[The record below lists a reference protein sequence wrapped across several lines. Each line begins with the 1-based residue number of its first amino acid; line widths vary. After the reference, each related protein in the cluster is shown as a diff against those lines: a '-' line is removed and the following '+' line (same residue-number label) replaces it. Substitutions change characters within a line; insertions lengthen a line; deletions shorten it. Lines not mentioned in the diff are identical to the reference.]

1 MTHARFFA
9 ESPEEVGVDSS
20 KLLELFARAE
30 KEVKEG
36 LLPAVQVAVA
46 RRGKIAGMRSFGAAT
61 DTTLFTVFSA
71 TKAITSAAIWLLLQ
85 ERKLRLDELVAD
97 ILPGFGENG
106 KDRVTVL
113 HLLLHTAGFPY
124 APLGHPEWSTREAR
138 LARYR
143 RWRLSWDTGS
153 RYEYHPTSGMWVL
166 SDIVTE
172 RSGQDFRAFVRE
184 RIALP
189 LGLDDLWVGLPRELD
204 GRVADIVHVGAEPTD
219 EELAAIGAKR
229 PPQTEVNEETL
240 NRFNDPDVRAVGV
253 PGGGGLATAAEIAL
267 LYQAF
272 LTGRAPDGA
281 VIWQPETL
289 ALARTVL
296 SGSLVD
302 PISGV
307 AVNRGLGIVIAGDEK
322 RNFRG
327 FGRTGSPLMFGHNGA
342 GGQLAFA
349 DPESGLSLG
358 YVTNGMDRH
367 FLRQGRRGVAIA
379 SRAAICLQ
387 D

>member
-9 ESPEEVGVDSS
+9 ESPEEVGVDSG

-30 KEVKEG
+30 KEVKDG

-46 RRGKIAGMRSFGAAT
+46 RRGKIAGMRTFGAAAP
-61 DTTLFTVFSA
+61 DTLFTVFSA
-71 TKAITSAAIWLLLQ
+71 TKAITSAAVWLLLQ
-85 ERKLRLDELVAD
+85 ERKLRLDELVGD
-97 ILPGFGENG
+97 VLPGFGENG
-106 KDRVTVL
+106 KERVTVL

-124 APLGHPEWSTREAR
+124 APLGHPEWSTREGR

-143 RWRLSWDTGS
+143 RWRLSWPTGS

-166 SDIVTE
+166 SDLVTE

-184 RIALP
+184 RVALP
-189 LGLDDLWVGLPRELD
+189 LGLDDLWVGLPREHSA
-204 GRVADIVHVGAEPTD
+204 RVANIVHVGEEVSDA
-219 EELAAIGAKR
+219 ELAAIGAKR

-240 NRFNDPDVRAVGV
+240 GRFNDPAVREVGV
-253 PGGGGLATAAEIAL
+253 PGGGGLMTAAELAL

-272 LTGRAPDGA
+272 LTGRAPDGS

-296 SGSLVD
+296 SGDLRD
-302 PISGV
+302 PLTGV
-307 AVNRGLGIVIAGDEK
+307 QTNRGLGIVIAGDDS
-322 RNFRG
+322 RNLRG
-327 FGRTGSPLMFGHNGA
+327 FGRTGSERMFGHNGA

-358 YVTNGMDRH
+358 YVTNGMDRN
-367 FLRQGRRGVAIA
+367 FLRLGRRGVAIA
-379 SRAAICLQ
+379 SRAAVCEL
-387 D
+387 

>member
-9 ESPEEVGVDSS
+9 ESPEEVGVDSA
-20 KLLELFARAE
+20 KLLELFERAE
-30 KEVKEG
+30 KEVKAG

-46 RRGKIAGMRSFGAAT
+46 RRGKIAGMRTFGAAS
-61 DTTLFTVFSA
+61 DATLFTIFSA

-85 ERKLRLDELVAD
+85 ERRLRLDELVAD

-124 APLGHPEWSTREAR
+124 APLGHPEWATREGR

-143 RWRLSWDTGS
+143 RWRLSWHTGS
-153 RYEYHPTSGMWVL
+153 RFEYHPTSGMWVL
-166 SDIVTE
+166 SDLVTE
-172 RSGQDFRAFVRE
+172 RTGQDFRSFVRE

-204 GRVADIVHVGAEPTD
+204 SRVADIVHVGAEPTD
-219 EELAAIGAKR
+219 DELAAIGAKR

-240 NRFNDPDVRAVGV
+240 SRFNQAEVRAIGV
-253 PGGGGLATAAEIAL
+253 PGGGGLASAAELAL

-272 LTGRAPDGA
+272 LTGRAHDGT

-296 SGSLVD
+296 SGDLRD
-302 PISGV
+302 PIQGV
-307 AVNRGLGIVIAGDEK
+307 PVNRGLGIVIAGDEH
-322 RNFRG
+322 RNLRG
-327 FGRTGSPLMFGHNGA
+327 FGRTGSARMFGHNGA

-367 FLRQGRRGVAIA
+367 FVRQGRRGVAIG
-379 SRAAICLQ
+379 SRAMVCAR